1 MRNYFV
7 KTLLAFIIAA
17 LVYFSINSAV
27 FIHDQM
33 ARTAL
38 FTFTI
43 LICMVIFSYYNSNFN
58 QFGNE

>member
-1 MRNYFV
+1 MRNYFS
-7 KTLLAFIIAA
+7 KMLLPFIIAS

-27 FIHDQM
+27 FIKDQF

-38 FTFTI
+38 FTFTVLVFMI
-43 LICMVIFSYYNSNFN
+43 MYFYYNSNFN

>member
-1 MRNYFV
+1 MRNFFG
-7 KTLLAFIIAA
+7 KTLLAFVIAF

-27 FIHDQM
+27 FIKDQM

-38 FTFTI
+38 FTFSVLVCI
-43 LICMVIFSYYNSNFN
+43 VMYSYYNSNFN

>member
-1 MRNYFV
+1 MRNYFS
-7 KTLLAFIIAA
+7 KTLLAFTIAL

-27 FIHDQM
+27 FIKDQM

-38 FTFTI
+38 FIFTI
-43 LICMVIFSYYNSNFN
+43 LFCAVIYSYYDSNFN